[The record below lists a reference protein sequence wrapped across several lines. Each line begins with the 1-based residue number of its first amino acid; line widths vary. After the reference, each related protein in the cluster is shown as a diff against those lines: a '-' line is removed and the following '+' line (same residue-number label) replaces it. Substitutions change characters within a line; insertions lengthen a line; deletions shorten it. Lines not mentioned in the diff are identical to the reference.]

1 MKTLKKNLL
10 AAGLLLAA
18 TSVSAQKVMV
28 QDLETWMGSLI
39 SKAIDNKVEVTKSL
53 GQERDIL
60 QEGTSLKWRCDMMT
74 FTLSKKQRPL
84 LDEMIKAFEVNGREN
99 ANCYGINTLTTGNP
113 QNEGT
118 RNLMIGEDPNRYV
131 TIGEQ
136 YGNYINVN
144 ILDAADTTK
153 THRYAYALEWKEDR
167 KGKVMARYIVTYAK
181 IPSATSTIIRQDWPY
196 LEIGPSRIPNDGP
209 IQAPNKA
216 RVFFLGKEYSVQQLD
231 NVIDEAQKREAET
244 FKKVKEDM
252 KREAETYKKVKE
264 AIQREEEVAKHMKT
278 YVVWADSLHHDTDPV
293 TAVVLDLQQGKNITA
308 DDLLCNDNI
317 LLIFAQLKK
326 QYLAGQNTEFNAI
339 SIFNLCKRAHEYGF
353 FSGKNSKEELKQ
365 LKQEIVSLIDKTPK
379 TDEGTN
385 VEQRIYLGLALS
397 QLEKIE

>member
-1 MKTLKKNLL
+1 MKTIMKSLL
-10 AAGLLLAA
+10 TAGLLLAA
-18 TSVSAQKVMV
+18 TAASAQRV
-28 QDLETWMGSLI
+28 QKLEDWMGSLI

-60 QEGTSLKWRCDMMT
+60 QEGTPLKWRCDIYT
-74 FTLSKKQRPL
+74 FMLPKKQRPL
-84 LDEMIKAFEVNGREN
+84 FDEMIKAFEANGREDP
-99 ANCYGINTLTTGNP
+99 NCYGVNSMTTGNP
-113 QNEGT
+113 QREGK
-118 RNLMIGEDPNRYV
+118 RNLMVGEDMNRYV

-153 THRYAYALEWKEDR
+153 THRYAYALEWKEDH
-167 KGKVMARYIVTYAK
+167 KGKVFARYIVTYAR
-181 IPSATSTIIRQDWPY
+181 IPSAASTIIRQDWPY
-196 LEIGPSRIPNDGP
+196 LELGPSRIPKGGP
-209 IQAPNKA
+209 VQAPNKA

-231 NVIDEAQKREAET
+231 SVIDEARQ
-244 FKKVKEDM
+244 
-252 KREAETYKKVKE
+252 REAETYKKVKE
-264 AIQREEEVAKHMKT
+264 AIQREAEASKQMRSF
-278 YVVWADSLHHDTDPV
+278 VVWADSLHHDTDPV
-293 TAVVLDLQQGKNITA
+293 TAVVLNLQQGKNITA

-339 SIFNLCKRAHEYGF
+339 SIYNLCKQAHEFGF
-353 FSGKNSKEELKQ
+353 FTGKYSEEELKQ
-365 LKQEIVSLIDKTPK
+365 LKQEIASLIDKTPK

-397 QLEKIE
+397 HLEKIE

>member
-1 MKTLKKNLL
+1 MKTIMKSLL
-10 AAGLLLAA
+10 TAGLLLAA
-18 TSVSAQKVMV
+18 TAASAQRV
-28 QDLETWMGSLI
+28 QKLEDWMGSLI

-60 QEGTSLKWRCDMMT
+60 QEGTPLKWRCDIYT
-74 FTLSKKQRPL
+74 FMLPKKQRPL
-84 LDEMIKAFEVNGREN
+84 FDEMIKAFEANGREDP
-99 ANCYGINTLTTGNP
+99 NCYGVNSMTTGNP
-113 QNEGT
+113 QREGK
-118 RNLMIGEDPNRYV
+118 RNLMVGEDMNRYV

-153 THRYAYALEWKEDR
+153 THRYAYALEWKEDH
-167 KGKVMARYIVTYAK
+167 KGKVFARYIVTYAK

-196 LEIGPSRIPNDGP
+196 LELGPSRIPKGGP
-209 IQAPNKA
+209 VQAPNKA

-231 NVIDEAQKREAET
+231 SVIDEARQ
-244 FKKVKEDM
+244 
-252 KREAETYKKVKE
+252 REAETYKKVKE
-264 AIQREEEVAKHMKT
+264 AIQREAEASKQMGSF
-278 YVVWADSLHHDTDPV
+278 VVWADSLHHDTDPV
-293 TAVVLDLQQGKNITA
+293 TAVVLNLQQGKNITA

-339 SIFNLCKRAHEYGF
+339 SIFNLCKRAREYGF
-353 FSGKNSKEELKQ
+353 FTGKYSEEELKQ
-365 LKQEIVSLIDKTPK
+365 LKQEIASLIDKTPK

-385 VEQRIYLGLALS
+385 VDQRIYLGLALS

>member
-1 MKTLKKNLL
+1 MKTIMKSLL
-10 AAGLLLAA
+10 TAGLLLAA
-18 TSVSAQKVMV
+18 TAASAQRV
-28 QDLETWMGSLI
+28 QKLEDWMGSLI

-60 QEGTSLKWRCDMMT
+60 QEGTPLKWRCDIYT
-74 FTLSKKQRPL
+74 FMLPKKQRPL
-84 LDEMIKAFEVNGREN
+84 FDEMIKAFEANGREDP
-99 ANCYGINTLTTGNP
+99 NCYGVNSMTTGNP
-113 QNEGT
+113 QREGK
-118 RNLMIGEDPNRYV
+118 RNLMVGEDMNRYV

-153 THRYAYALEWKEDR
+153 THRYAYALEWKEDH
-167 KGKVMARYIVTYAK
+167 KGKVFARYIVTYAK
-181 IPSATSTIIRQDWPY
+181 IPSATSSIIRQDWPY
-196 LEIGPSRIPNDGP
+196 LEIGPSRIPKGGP
-209 IQAPNKA
+209 VQAPNKA

-231 NVIDEAQKREAET
+231 SVIDEARQ
-244 FKKVKEDM
+244 
-252 KREAETYKKVKE
+252 REAETYKKVKE
-264 AIQREEEVAKHMKT
+264 AIQREAEASKQMRSF
-278 YVVWADSLHHDTDPV
+278 VVWADSLHHDTDPV
-293 TAVVLDLQQGKNITA
+293 TAVVLNLQQGKNITA

-339 SIFNLCKRAHEYGF
+339 SIYNLCKQAHEFGF
-353 FSGKNSKEELKQ
+353 FTGKYSEEELKQ
-365 LKQEIVSLIDKTPK
+365 LKQEISNLIDKTPK

-397 QLEKIE
+397 HLEKIE